1 MGSNLS
7 HLQRLMTACL
17 FFQRALLHSWQQCWE
32 MTEDDVWFLG
42 TSRALSSYPSQ
53 PSKQR
58 SLWSKTALLL
68 KLDASLLKSKWNISS
83 IGCAAVVFW
92 FCTEQDWSVAQYS
105 PVPQSLLFWVVL
117 FIFCLLNGCCGNI
130 QLLVTRFWDGLFWV
144 RLPLKCRES
153 SGESQFGLNHRLS
166 PVFVLIL
173 CSELLCVRYLPDLDH
188 VTLLLSFLTN
198 YKTWCSFVLSILSTL
213 NCSVRP
219 HTLNLII
226 SGKEL

>member
-32 MTEDDVWFLG
+32 MTEDDVWILG
-42 TSRALSSYPSQ
+42 TSKALSSYPSQ

-58 SLWSKTALLL
+58 SLWSKTALVLI
-68 KLDASLLKSKWNISS
+68 LDASLLKSKWNISS

-92 FCTEQDWSVAQYS
+92 FCTEKEWSVARYS
-105 PVPQSLLFWVVL
+105 PIPQSLLLWVVQCV
-117 FIFCLLNGCCGNI
+117 FCSLNRCCSNI

-144 RLPLKCRES
+144 RLPLKCTQS
-153 SGESQFGLNHRLS
+153 SGDIQPGVNHRLS
-166 PVFVLIL
+166 PVLPLIL
-173 CSELLCVRYLPDLDH
+173 CSELLCVRCLPDLDL
-188 VTLLLSFLTN
+188 VTLLSSLLTN
-198 YKTWCSFVLSILSTL
+198 YKTRCSFVLSILSTL

-219 HTLNLII
+219 HTLDLSI